1 MLAMEGR
8 PVHVGTSQ
16 LPAGLTQTGTIVAS
30 VADLGLRRQ
39 VAVSVPLEGSVPLN
53 EHEATAV
60 QVVPFVARP
69 HSNRQTPSTTVA
81 PLVTNAGSGACQQ
94 VVGVQLPVEFIHFPS
109 VPHVAL
115 SLPSPPLQAAAEQ
128 MLELPR
134 PADTLLQRLCHSVV
148 LKKIPSGN
156 ENRVRVGAVLH
167 TATVMLQAA
176 LEGAPA
182 AEDVPTGQGRQKEVV
197 AFPPADHKPGL
208 QAAQVS
214 PAVPGA
220 HLLSKQASLVRACP
234 PKVV

>member
-1 MLAMEGR
+1 MLAMEGM

-16 LPAGLTQTGTIVAS
+16 LPVGLTQTGTIVAS

-53 EHEATAV
+53 EHEAIAV

-134 PADTLLQRLCHSVV
+134 PADTLPQRLCHSVV

-167 TATVMLQAA
+167 TAAGSSSSSMAESDTTSGSAA
-176 LEGAPA
+176 ARQHSAHMRPVAAAVTA
-182 AEDVPTGQGRQKEVV
+182 AESACCKCGVTWRCKTCSYTR
-197 AFPPADHKPGL
+197 L
-208 QAAQVS
+208 VS
-214 PAVPGA
+214 ETR
-220 HLLSKQASLVRACP
+220 LD
-234 PKVV
+234 